1 MPGKAR
7 VRTCLLGLRV
17 TGGNAADSNTARHGA
32 HKALRLDC
40 MPRVKLQRLLGM
52 GSDVLRQGRGCGVVK
67 DDGRRDGDAEAGRQG
82 VAELDCTQGIK
93 AGLHIRA
100 LEAFKQWGQHAPR
113 TDMQLK
119 PCAHGM
125 WHSSVVRS
133 ALATSQC
140 LGATAVRCQVSML
153 SSLVQLRYQ
162 GLGRP
167 A

>member
-1 MPGKAR
+1 MPSKGR
-7 VRTCLLGLRV
+7 VRTCLLGLRIA
-17 TGGNAADSNTARHGA
+17 GGNAADSNTARHGA
-32 HKALRLDC
+32 WSHRALRLDC

-100 LEAFKQWGQHAPR
+100 REAFKQWGQHAPS
-113 TDMQLK
+113 TDMQVE

-125 WHSSVVRS
+125 WHLSVVRS
-133 ALATSQC
+133 ALATPCC
-140 LGATAVRCQVSML
+140 LGLLATALHCQVSML
-153 SSLVQLRYQ
+153 S
-162 GLGRP
+162 
-167 A
+167 